1 MTDMLYAAR
10 SRSLQ
15 DWGGEVG
22 LTKHLYKVGLGDG
35 TAKDIEHS
43 LNAAQCAGRS
53 DWNVI
58 KCVEAEGFDEADA
71 LTRLAAKETLID
83 PRYYPQIKG
92 ERGIVKVKPANVE
105 NHFLVQNALAGE
117 HQKAVRVIPLTIAA
131 YLLRAA
137 AG

>member
-1 MTDMLYAAR
+1 MTNTLYVAR

-22 LTKHLYKVGLGDG
+22 LTKHLYKVGLGAG
-35 TAKDIEHS
+35 SAKDIEHA

-53 DWNVI
+53 DWSVV
-58 KCVEAEGFDEADA
+58 KCIEAGGLDEAEA
-71 LTRLAAKETLID
+71 LARLAAKETLID

-92 ERGIVKVKPANVE
+92 EGGIVKVKPANVE

-117 HQKAVRVIPLTIAA
+117 HQKVVRVIPLTIAT
-131 YLLRAA
+131 YLLRGA

>member
-1 MTDMLYAAR
+1 MLYVAR

-22 LTKHLYKVGLGDG
+22 LTKHLFKAGLGAG
-35 TAKDIEHS
+35 SAKDIELS
-43 LNAAQCAGRS
+43 LNAAQCAGRT
-53 DWNVI
+53 DWSVL
-58 KCVEAEGFDEADA
+58 KCVEAEGILEAEA

-117 HQKAVRVIPLTIAA
+117 HQKAVRVIPVTVAA
-131 YLLRAA
+131 YLLRCAL
-137 AG
+137 G

>member
-1 MTDMLYAAR
+1 MTDLLYVAR

-22 LTKHLYKVGLGDG
+22 LTKHLYKVGLGAG
-35 TAKDIEHS
+35 TAKDIEQS
-43 LNAAQCAGRS
+43 LSAAQCAGRS
-53 DWNVI
+53 DWNVV
-58 KCVEAEGFDEADA
+58 KGAEADGIDEAGA
-71 LTRLAAKETLID
+71 LARLAAREVLID

-131 YLLRAA
+131 YLLRCAL
-137 AG
+137 G

>member
-22 LTKHLYKVGLGDG
+22 LTKHLYKVGLGVG
-35 TAKDIEHS
+35 TAKDIEQS
-43 LNAAQCAGRS
+43 LSAVQCAGRS
-53 DWNVI
+53 DWSVI
-58 KCVEAEGFDEADA
+58 KCVEAEGLDEADA

-117 HQKAVRVIPLTIAA
+117 HQKAVRVIPLTVAA